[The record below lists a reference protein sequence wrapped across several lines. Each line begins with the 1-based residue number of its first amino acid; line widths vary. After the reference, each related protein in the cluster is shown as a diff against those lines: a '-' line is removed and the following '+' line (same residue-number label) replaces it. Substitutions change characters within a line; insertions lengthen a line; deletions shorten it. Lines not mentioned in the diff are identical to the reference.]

1 MARTEAK
8 FQKRWLFC
16 RMGQYEMNRSEG
28 IGVAHLGDQGDLH
41 IWILLLEK
49 VMRYVQ
55 TSI

>member
-16 RMGQYEMNRSEG
+16 EMGQYEMNRSVG
-28 IGVAHLGDQGDLH
+28 IGVAHLGDQDNLH
-41 IWILLLEK
+41 IRILLLEK
-49 VMRYVQ
+49 VMRDVQ